1 MLQNDGQVKILG
13 LGSCVTFFFLNMKM
27 YDLIL
32 LNCLE
37 DQSYWIKLKHNDSEN
52 MYN

>member
-1 MLQNDGQVKILG
+1 LDGFSDGQVKILG
-13 LGSCVTFFFLNMKM
+13 LRSCVICVFLNMKM
-27 YDLIL
+27 YNFIL

-37 DQSYWIKLKHNDSEN
+37 DQSYWIKLKHGEN